1 MTVLELLNQF
11 YSDLILVKRD
21 SEQTAM
27 TYKISVEEFLNFLV
41 KEKIKLRA
49 VSTQDLIL
57 FLIKRQKK
65 SPATVK
71 TITGDF
77 LHQKKR
83 LPVIKHIIFV
93 MIFHIIK
100 VCNSTQVIKI
110 HII

>member
-1 MTVLELLNQF
+1 MTVFELLNQF

-57 FLIKRQKK
+57 FL
-65 SPATVK
+65 
-71 TITGDF
+71 
-77 LHQKKR
+77 
-83 LPVIKHIIFV
+83 
-93 MIFHIIK
+93 
-100 VCNSTQVIKI
+100 
-110 HII
+110 

>member
-57 FLIKRQKK
+57 FLIKRQEEGVSELTISKDI
-65 SPATVK
+65 SASSHGYGSATPDDSF
-71 TITGDF
+71 GQF
-77 LHQKKR
+77 SH
-83 LPVIKHIIFV
+83 
-93 MIFHIIK
+93 
-100 VCNSTQVIKI
+100 
-110 HII
+110 

>member
-57 FLIKRQKK
+57 FLIKRQEEGV
-65 SPATVK
+65 SEL
-71 TITGDF
+71 TISKDISALRAFGDF
-77 LHQKKR
+77 LVRK
-83 LPVIKHIIFV
+83 
-93 MIFHIIK
+93 MY
-100 VCNSTQVIKI
+100 
-110 HII
+110 

>member
-57 FLIKRQKK
+57 FLIRIK
-65 SPATVK
+65 S
-71 TITGDF
+71 
-77 LHQKKR
+77 
-83 LPVIKHIIFV
+83 
-93 MIFHIIK
+93 
-100 VCNSTQVIKI
+100 
-110 HII
+110 

>member
-57 FLIKRQKK
+57 FLIILTQIP
-65 SPATVK
+65 SP
-71 TITGDF
+71 I
-77 LHQKKR
+77 LNI
-83 LPVIKHIIFV
+83 L
-93 MIFHIIK
+93 
-100 VCNSTQVIKI
+100 
-110 HII
+110 